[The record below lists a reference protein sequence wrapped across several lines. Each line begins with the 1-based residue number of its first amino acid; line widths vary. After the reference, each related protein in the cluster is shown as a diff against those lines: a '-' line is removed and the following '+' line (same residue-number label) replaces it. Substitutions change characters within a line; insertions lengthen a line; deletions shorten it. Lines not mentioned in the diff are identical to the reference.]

1 MAGTASTVNKHL
13 FKKKFLANFEYIN
26 FQKQPLKMH
35 STKIKLKSFNFSISV
50 IKAIA
55 FNFEIKF
62 LPVKPKLCD
71 PWFDK

>member
-1 MAGTASTVNKHL
+1 
-13 FKKKFLANFEYIN
+13 
-26 FQKQPLKMH
+26 MH

-55 FNFEIKF
+55 FNFEINF

>member
-1 MAGTASTVNKHL
+1 
-13 FKKKFLANFEYIN
+13 
-26 FQKQPLKMH
+26 MH